1 MKKVYELIVK
11 DCYEYEE
18 DYSSISLFTTYEKA
32 VNVLFKNIENKKV
45 EIKNNVESNIIYD
58 YGEKTIALVSA
69 TTLQQLG
76 EEEPYTKYGFTIDKT
91 LHYRYCSI
99 YEIIERTID

>member
-1 MKKVYELIVK
+1 MEKIYELITE

-18 DYSSISLFTTYEKA
+18 NYISLGLYSSFDKA
-32 VNVLFKNIENKKV
+32 ILALLKRVENKKV
-45 EIKNNVESNIIYD
+45 EILNNIESNIIYD
-58 YGEKTIALVSA
+58 YDKKTIALVSA

-76 EEEPYTKYGFTIDKT
+76 EEEPYIKYGFTIDKT
-91 LHYRYCSI
+91 FHYRKETT